1 MWQEKVG
8 EHLMPSDGVQ
18 VSVELHQ
25 GLCLVVGQPDC
36 SDTLQRKMIDNSGVN
51 QRLNLP

>member
-1 MWQEKVG
+1 MRQKKVG
-8 EHLMPSDGVQ
+8 EHLEPSDGVQ

-36 SDTLQRKMIDNSGVN
+36 SDALQRKMIDNLGVI